1 MAEVSDVLEFWF
13 GDPSSKDAEYEQ
25 RRKLWFGKQE
35 TVDQEIRERFGAT
48 YDRATSGQLDAWE
61 KSPDGCLALV
71 IVLDQFPR
79 NMFRGDPKAFATDA
93 KALAVSQWA
102 IAQHFDQAIAAIR
115 RFFLYVPFE
124 HSEQLTHQNQ
134 SVEYFAQLINDAPEL
149 ADTYSYAIRHRQV
162 IERFGRF
169 PHRNSI
175 LGRNSTPEEREFLK
189 QPGSSF

>member
-1 MAEVSDVLEFWF
+1 MAQVTDVLEFWF

-25 RRKLWFGKQE
+25 RRKLWFRKQE
-35 TVDQEIRERFGAT
+35 TVDQEIRERFEST
-48 YDRATSGQLDAWE
+48 YERAASGQLDSWHN
-61 KSPDGCLALV
+61 SPEGCLALV

-79 NMFRGDPKAFATDA
+79 NMFRNDPNAFATDA

-102 IAQHFDQAIAAIR
+102 IAQRFDQALDPIQR
-115 RFFLYVPFE
+115 LFLYLPFE

-134 SVEYFAQLINDAPEL
+134 SVEHFARLVNDAPEL
-149 ADTYSYAIRHRQV
+149 SDTYSYAIRHRQV